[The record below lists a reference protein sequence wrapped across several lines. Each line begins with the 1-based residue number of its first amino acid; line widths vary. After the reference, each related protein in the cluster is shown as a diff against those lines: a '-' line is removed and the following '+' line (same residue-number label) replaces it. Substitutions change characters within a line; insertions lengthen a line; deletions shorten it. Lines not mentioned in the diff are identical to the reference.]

1 MKNRVLLHTG
11 LVLNSLYSTVDL
23 FIPYACS
30 FFDLFNTDDHIDR
43 VYKELKE
50 VCFIFII
57 MYINCFITL
66 CVCTISALNS
76 LMPTFTVASGLIHFN
91 LSRCC
96 PQLVICIKHCT
107 VKLFID
113 SFVYS
118 FI

>member
-1 MKNRVLLHTG
+1 MSVAG
-11 LVLNSLYSTVDL
+11 
-23 FIPYACS
+23 
-30 FFDLFNTDDHIDR
+30 FDLFNTDDHIDR

-76 LMPTFTVASGLIHFN
+76 LMPTCTVASGLIHFN

-107 VKLFID
+107 VKLFIH
-113 SFVYS
+113 SLIL
-118 FI
+118 FIQLFAINHM

>member
-23 FIPYACS
+23 LIPYACS

-57 MYINCFITL
+57 MYIKIVLLLYIYVFIQ
-66 CVCTISALNS
+66 
-76 LMPTFTVASGLIHFN
+76 
-91 LSRCC
+91 SR
-96 PQLVICIKHCT
+96 L
-107 VKLFID
+107 
-113 SFVYS
+113 
-118 FI
+118 

>member
-1 MKNRVLLHTG
+1 MTIILYPSTIKFIWQMFKEGEKGIKCKQSHSRSVQWIIVQNSVKNRVLLHTG

-57 MYINCFITL
+57 MYIKIVYCTYL
-66 CVCTISALNS
+66 CLY
-76 LMPTFTVASGLIHFN
+76 N
-91 LSRCC
+91 LG
-96 PQLVICIKHCT
+96 
-107 VKLFID
+107 FE
-113 SFVYS
+113 
-118 FI
+118 